1 MAWVCEFYY
10 LDPMEGLGGD
20 MERDF
25 IEKVGSG
32 AIILSFLACVGMIL
46 LAPFLKVELE
56 KYDQF
61 ITLLVG
67 YLLKEMAQITVGR
80 GGNGHNGGG
89 RSGAGGGQR
98 VGSEED
104 DEARAIRHLNKG
116 GRS

>member
-1 MAWVCEFYY
+1 M
-10 LDPMEGLGGD
+10 D
-20 MERDF
+20 RDF

-46 LAPFLKVELE
+46 LAPFMKVELE

-80 GGNGHNGGG
+80 GGNGHNG
-89 RSGAGGGQR
+89 S
-98 VGSEED
+98 S
-104 DEARAIRHLNKG
+104 KG
-116 GRS
+116 GPKNERERELLTPFKPRS